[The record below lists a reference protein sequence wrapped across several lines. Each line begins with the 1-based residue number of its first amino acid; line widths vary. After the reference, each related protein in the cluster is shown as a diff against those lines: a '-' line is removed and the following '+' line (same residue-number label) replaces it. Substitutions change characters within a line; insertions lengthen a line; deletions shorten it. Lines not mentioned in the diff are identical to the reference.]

1 MNINSSFTII
11 ETDGGGVLHLKI
23 CLQPQILKCRIN
35 GMLELSFDIQF
46 AFKCEFKIE
55 FN

>member
-1 MNINSSFTII
+1 MNINFSFRII
-11 ETDGGGVLHLKI
+11 ETDRGVLHLKI

-46 AFKCEFKIE
+46 AFKYEFKIE